1 MFGRRRTNIFIL
13 VIGDLFAM
21 VVALWLTLGLRY
33 SALPTEELFVR
44 HLQLFGPVFVLWLI
58 GFFIFNLYGK
68 PTAVYLR
75 NLPLNLFRAQF
86 FNSAVAAL
94 IFYFLPRA
102 GTPKTILFI
111 DLLFSVIVLLVWRTV
126 LGPTL
131 TSRRKEQMLLLGSS
145 AEAKELERELTENE
159 RYSATVHRLGD
170 NATREEILDD
180 IYANHIATIVF
191 DFKNHHEKELVS
203 NLGVLALLGIKFIDV
218 NELYEELFDRVP
230 LSLINDHWF
239 FENISSRTPP
249 AYDILKRAM
258 DIVIGIVAGVV
269 SLLLYPFVILAIKLD
284 DGGPVFSIQERI
296 GKGNQVFHALK
307 FRTMSGTDKGAW
319 GAQGKDLR
327 VTRAGRF
334 LRASR
339 IDELPQLW
347 NILRGDMSLI
357 GPRPDIIDLGK
368 KLATEIPYYTVRNII
383 PPGLSGWAQIS
394 QDLPP
399 RSVEETR
406 ERLSYDFYYLKHRS
420 LLLDVK
426 IALRT
431 IKTLLSRSGL

>member
-1 MFGRRRTNIFIL
+1 M
-13 VIGDLFAM
+13 VGDLFAM

-33 SALPTEELFVR
+33 SVRPSEELFLQ
-44 HLQLFGPVFVLWLI
+44 HLELFLPIFILWLI

-68 PTAVYLR
+68 PTVVYLR
-75 NLPLNLFRAQF
+75 NLPLNIFKAQF
-86 FNSAVAAL
+86 FNSALAAL
-94 IFYFLPRA
+94 IFYFLPSA

-111 DLLFSVIVLLVWRTV
+111 DLLFSFVFLLLWRTV

-131 TSRRKEQMLLLGSS
+131 TRRRKEQVLLLGSS
-145 AEAKELERELTENE
+145 SEAKELERELSLNE
-159 RYSATVHRLGD
+159 RYSATVHRLSD
-170 NATREEILDD
+170 NTIREKILDD

-191 DFKNHHEKELVS
+191 DFKNRDEKELLS
-203 NLGVLALLGIKFIDV
+203 NLGVLALLGIKFVDV

-230 LSLINDHWF
+230 ISLVNDHWF

-249 AYDILKRAM
+249 AYDVLKRAM
-258 DIVIGIVAGVV
+258 DIIVGGVV
-269 SLLLYPFVILAIKLD
+269 GLLSLILYPFVIVAIKID
-284 DGGPVFSIQERI
+284 DGGPIFSIQERV
-296 GKGNQVFHALK
+296 GKGNQIFHALK

-319 GAQGKDLR
+319 GTQGKDLR
-327 VTRAGRF
+327 VTRVGGF

-347 NILRGDMSLI
+347 NILKGDMSLI
-357 GPRPDIIDLGK
+357 GPRPDIIALGK
-368 KLATEIPYYTVRNII
+368 KLASEIPYYTVRNII
-383 PPGLSGWAQIS
+383 PPGLSGWAQIN

-426 IALRT
+426 IMLRT
-431 IKTLLSRSGL
+431 VKTLLSRSGL